1 MSDSDQEGGGQL
13 SGRPD
18 PKRLRSFGLLVG
30 GVFLLI
36 GVWPV
41 VFRADPVRL
50 WAAIVAALLVLPAL
64 VLPQSLGP
72 VYRAWMAVGSALG
85 WINTRIILGIIFYG
99 LFTPLGL
106 MRRVMLKRDAMTR
119 DFDPEAETYRVVREP
134 RSPEH
139 LKRQF

>member
-1 MSDSDQEGGGQL
+1 MQITQSEFTDT
-13 SGRPD
+13 
-18 PKRLRSFGLLVG
+18 KTLRTFGLLVG
-30 GVFLLI
+30 SVFLLI
-36 GVWPV
+36 GAWPV

-50 WAAIVAALLVLPAL
+50 WAVIVAGLLVLPAL

-119 DFDPEAETYRVVREP
+119 AFDPEAETYRVVRQP